1 MVLLKPEISFHL
13 GVFALIKGFGC
24 LIYKKV
30 FVGWFPKAA
39 IWDLLLHELILKCSL
54 HLND

>member
-1 MVLLKPEISFHL
+1 MVLLKSEISFHL